1 MFIVLGLPCGFAR
14 DTILYACMQ
23 EICHCIL
30 RMLRR
35 GQEGNDMIG
44 KSVLVIAGIIV
55 ILAIAI
61 GLYASGIEDQ
71 LMDGGGGG
79 GISANMAEVVIKSDS
94 GWSANIKDSQSR
106 SHVVEGFGDRTL
118 PITCNNDSTY
128 SLTVQKTNAGSGTL
142 NVKVQ
147 TDGSSSNSSSQRS
160 STTSSDG
167 IISLSGT
174 C

>member
-1 MFIVLGLPCGFAR
+1 
-14 DTILYACMQ
+14 
-23 EICHCIL
+23 
-30 RMLRR
+30 
-35 GQEGNDMIG
+35 MIG

-61 GLYASGIEDQ
+61 GLYASGIEEQ
-71 LMDGGGGG
+71 LIDVGGGG
-79 GISANMAEVVIKSDS
+79 GISANMAEVVISSDS
-94 GWSANIKDSQSR
+94 GWSADIRDSQSR

-128 SLTVQKTNAGSGTL
+128 SLTVKKTDAESGAL

-147 TDGSSSNSSSQRS
+147 TGGSSSSSSSQRS
-160 STTSSDG
+160 TTTSSNG
-167 IISLSGT
+167 VISLSGT

>member
-1 MFIVLGLPCGFAR
+1 
-14 DTILYACMQ
+14 
-23 EICHCIL
+23 
-30 RMLRR
+30 
-35 GQEGNDMIG
+35 MIG

-61 GLYASGIEDQ
+61 GLYASGIEEQ
-71 LMDGGGGG
+71 LIDVGG

-94 GWSANIKDSQSR
+94 GWSADIMDSQSR

-128 SLTVQKTNAGSGTL
+128 SVTVKKTDSGSGAL

-147 TDGSSSNSSSQRS
+147 TGGSSSSSSQRS
-160 STTSSDG
+160 TTTSSNG
-167 IISLSGT
+167 VISLSGT

>member
-1 MFIVLGLPCGFAR
+1 
-14 DTILYACMQ
+14 
-23 EICHCIL
+23 
-30 RMLRR
+30 
-35 GQEGNDMIG
+35 MIG

-61 GLYASGIEDQ
+61 GLYASGIEEQ
-71 LMDGGGGG
+71 LMDVGGG
-79 GISANMAEVVIKSDS
+79 GISANMAEVVIRSDS
-94 GWSANIKDSQSR
+94 GWSADIRDSQSR

-128 SLTVQKTNAGSGTL
+128 SLTVKKTDAESGAL

-147 TDGSSSNSSSQRS
+147 TGGSSSSSSSSQRS
-160 STTSSDG
+160 TTTSSNG
-167 IISLSGT
+167 VISLSGT

>member
-1 MFIVLGLPCGFAR
+1 MR
-14 DTILYACMQ
+14 
-23 EICHCIL
+23 IL
-30 RMLRR
+30 R
-35 GQEGNDMIG
+35 GEQEGNDMIG

-61 GLYASGIEDQ
+61 GLYASGIEEQ
-71 LMDGGGGG
+71 LIDVGG
-79 GISANMAEVVIKSDS
+79 GISANMAEVVIRSDS
-94 GWSANIKDSQSR
+94 GWSADIRDSQSR

-128 SLTVQKTNAGSGTL
+128 SLTVKKTDAESGAL

-147 TDGSSSNSSSQRS
+147 TGGSSSSSSQRS
-160 STTSSDG
+160 TTTSSNG
-167 IISLSGT
+167 VISLSGT

>member
-1 MFIVLGLPCGFAR
+1 MR
-14 DTILYACMQ
+14 
-23 EICHCIL
+23 IL
-30 RMLRR
+30 R
-35 GQEGNDMIG
+35 GEQEGNDMIG

-61 GLYASGIEDQ
+61 GLYASGIEEQ
-71 LMDGGGGG
+71 LIDVVGGGG
-79 GISANMAEVVIKSDS
+79 GISANMAEVVIRSDS
-94 GWSANIKDSQSR
+94 GWSADIRDSQSR

-128 SLTVQKTNAGSGTL
+128 SLTVKKTDAESGAL

-147 TDGSSSNSSSQRS
+147 TGESSSSSSQRS
-160 STTSSDG
+160 TTTSSNG
-167 IISLSGT
+167 VISLSGT

>member
-1 MFIVLGLPCGFAR
+1 
-14 DTILYACMQ
+14 
-23 EICHCIL
+23 
-30 RMLRR
+30 
-35 GQEGNDMIG
+35 MIG

-61 GLYASGIEDQ
+61 GLYASGIEEQ
-71 LMDGGGGG
+71 LIDVVGGGGG
-79 GISANMAEVVIKSDS
+79 GISANMAEVVIRSDS
-94 GWSANIKDSQSR
+94 GWSADIRDSQSR

-128 SLTVQKTNAGSGTL
+128 SLTVKKTDAGSGAL

-147 TDGSSSNSSSQRS
+147 TGESSSSSSQRS
-160 STTSSDG
+160 TTTSSNG
-167 IISLSGT
+167 VISLSGP

>member
-1 MFIVLGLPCGFAR
+1 
-14 DTILYACMQ
+14 
-23 EICHCIL
+23 
-30 RMLRR
+30 
-35 GQEGNDMIG
+35 MIG

-61 GLYASGIEDQ
+61 GLYASGIEEQ
-71 LMDGGGGG
+71 LIDVGGGGG
-79 GISANMAEVVIKSDS
+79 GISANMAEVVIRSDS
-94 GWSANIKDSQSR
+94 GWSADIRDSQSR

-128 SLTVQKTNAGSGTL
+128 SLTVKKTDAGSGAL

-147 TDGSSSNSSSQRS
+147 TGGSSSSSSQRS
-160 STTSSDG
+160 TTTSSNG
-167 IISLSGT
+167 VISLSGT

>member
-1 MFIVLGLPCGFAR
+1 
-14 DTILYACMQ
+14 
-23 EICHCIL
+23 
-30 RMLRR
+30 
-35 GQEGNDMIG
+35 MIG

-61 GLYASGIEDQ
+61 GLYASGIEEQ
-71 LMDGGGGG
+71 LINVGGGGG
-79 GISANMAEVVIKSDS
+79 GINANIAEVVIKSDS
-94 GWSANIKDSQSR
+94 GWSADIMDSQSR

-128 SLTVQKTNAGSGTL
+128 SLTVKKTDAGSGAL

-147 TDGSSSNSSSQRS
+147 TDGSSGSSSSSQRS
-160 STTSSDG
+160 TTTSSNG
-167 IISLSGT
+167 VISLKGT

>member
-1 MFIVLGLPCGFAR
+1 LK
-14 DTILYACMQ
+14 ILQ
-23 EICHCIL
+23 GE
-30 RMLRR
+30 
-35 GQEGNDMIG
+35 QEGNDMLG

-61 GLYASGIEDQ
+61 GLYASGIDEQ
-71 LMDGGGGG
+71 LIDVGGGG

-94 GWSANIKDSQSR
+94 GWSADIMDSQSR

-128 SLTVQKTNAGSGTL
+128 SVTVKKTDSGSGAL

-147 TDGSSSNSSSQRS
+147 TGGSSSSSSQRS
-160 STTSSDG
+160 TTTSSNG
-167 IISLSGT
+167 VISLSGT

>member
-1 MFIVLGLPCGFAR
+1 MR
-14 DTILYACMQ
+14 ILQ
-23 EICHCIL
+23 GE
-30 RMLRR
+30 
-35 GQEGNDMIG
+35 QEGNDMIG

-61 GLYASGIEDQ
+61 GLYASGIEEQ
-71 LMDGGGGG
+71 LIDVGGG
-79 GISANMAEVVIKSDS
+79 GISANMAEVVIRSDS
-94 GWSANIKDSQSR
+94 GWSADIRDSQSR

-128 SLTVQKTNAGSGTL
+128 SLTVKKTDAESGAL

-147 TDGSSSNSSSQRS
+147 TGGSSSSSSSQRS
-160 STTSSDG
+160 TTTSSNG
-167 IISLSGT
+167 VISLSGT

>member
-1 MFIVLGLPCGFAR
+1 
-14 DTILYACMQ
+14 
-23 EICHCIL
+23 
-30 RMLRR
+30 
-35 GQEGNDMIG
+35 MIG

-61 GLYASGIEDQ
+61 GLYASGIEEQ
-71 LMDGGGGG
+71 LLDVGGG
-79 GISANMAEVVIKSDS
+79 GISANMAEVVIRSDS
-94 GWSANIKDSQSR
+94 GWSADIRDSQSR

-128 SLTVQKTNAGSGTL
+128 SLTVKKTDAESGAL

-147 TDGSSSNSSSQRS
+147 TGGNSSSSSQRS
-160 STTSSDG
+160 TTTSSNG
-167 IISLSGT
+167 VISLSGT

>member
-1 MFIVLGLPCGFAR
+1 
-14 DTILYACMQ
+14 
-23 EICHCIL
+23 
-30 RMLRR
+30 
-35 GQEGNDMIG
+35 MIG

-61 GLYASGIEDQ
+61 GLYASGIEEQ
-71 LMDGGGGG
+71 LIDVVGGGGG
-79 GISANMAEVVIKSDS
+79 GISANMAEVVIRSDS
-94 GWSANIKDSQSR
+94 GWSADIRDSQSR

-128 SLTVQKTNAGSGTL
+128 SLTVKKTDAESGAL

-147 TDGSSSNSSSQRS
+147 TGGSSSSSSQRS
-160 STTSSDG
+160 TTTSSNG
-167 IISLSGT
+167 VISLSGT